1 MVPGVGTGV
10 GAGVGS
16 GEGTGVGSEFRYIG
30 LVMLKIQMKKTYT
43 RN

>member
-10 GAGVGS
+10 GEGVGS
-16 GEGTGVGSEFRYIG
+16 GVGAGVGSEFRYIG
-30 LVMLKIQMKKTYT
+30 LVTLKIQMKKTNA